1 MSGAQPS
8 RVAIDTLHDMKRDG
22 RKIAMVTAYDYP
34 SARAAEAAGVDVI
47 LVGDSLA
54 NTVLGLPDTLGVSM
68 DAMVHHCK
76 AVSRARR
83 RAFLLA
89 DMPFLS
95 FQVSPEDA
103 VRNAG
108 RFLSEG
114 GADAVK
120 LEGAAHL
127 EAVQRI
133 VNAGIPVMGHIGY
146 TPQSLH
152 QFGHR
157 VMQGRTREQ
166 AEALCQS
173 ARQLVEA
180 GCFAIVLEKVAGR
193 LAERV
198 TRAIPIVTIGI
209 GSGPHCDGQVLVL
222 ADILGLDPDL
232 HLRHAKRYA
241 DVGVVSEEAIRQYA
255 EEVRSGAFPA
265 EAHTFPGDDDELP
278 TPERVQALV
287 SGITKPS

>member
-1 MSGAQPS
+1 
-8 RVAIDTLHDMKRDG
+8 
-22 RKIAMVTAYDYP
+22 
-34 SARAAEAAGVDVI
+34 
-47 LVGDSLA
+47 
-54 NTVLGLPDTLGVSM
+54 
-68 DAMVHHCK
+68 
-76 AVSRARR
+76 
-83 RAFLLA
+83 
-89 DMPFLS
+89 
-95 FQVSPEDA
+95 
-103 VRNAG
+103 
-108 RFLSEG
+108 
-114 GADAVK
+114 
-120 LEGAAHL
+120 
-127 EAVQRI
+127 
-133 VNAGIPVMGHIGY
+133 
-146 TPQSLH
+146 
-152 QFGHR
+152 
-157 VMQGRTREQ
+157 
-166 AEALCQS
+166 
-173 ARQLVEA
+173 LVEA